1 MLSLPHGRV
10 LLIVGW
16 LLVLAT
22 IAGSLTA
29 NLPKVGFDHSDKV
42 LHLAVYFLLTLWFA
56 GLYPLRRL
64 WIIAIGFILLGG
76 MLEILQGTVTRHR
89 EVDSGDFIAN
99 SIGVAA
105 ACLLAV
111 LGLSRWALRLEAW
124 IMRRPAISRD

>member
-29 NLPKVGFDHSDKV
+29 SLPKVGFSHGDKF

-64 WIIAIGFILLGG
+64 WIIAIAFVLLGG
-76 MLEILQGTVTRHR
+76 MLEILQGTLTRHR

-99 SIGVAA
+99 SLGVAV

-111 LGLSRWALRLEAW
+111 MGLSHWAIRLEAW
-124 IMRRPAISRD
+124 IMRRPATSRD